1 MGAEG
6 DAAELVDVVRRARA
20 GSVSPHD
27 VFDAFLRARVHWTQ
41 TASRHGSVHWSRHGS
56 VHCGGTSTSLGGCG
70 ASAPERGPAGPVSP

>member
-1 MGAEG
+1 MGNLGAEG
-6 DAAELVDVVRRARA
+6 EAAELVDVVRRVRE

-27 VFDAFLRARVHWTQ
+27 VFDAFLRARVYRTQ
-41 TASRHGSVHWSRHGS
+41 TASRHGS